1 MSYLGIVATVAAKDL
16 RTELRSREQALS
28 LMVFAVLVL
37 VVFNF
42 AFDFTIIDFKTL
54 GPGILW
60 VAFIFSGVL
69 ALNHSFRIEREQ
81 DRIEGILLAPIDR
94 SAFYLGKVLSTVI
107 FMGTVEAVLVPLS
120 AILFNQSI
128 TPRLGLMILA
138 LVLNTVGF
146 AAVGTLFAAITTQTR
161 RSEVL
166 LPLLLFPAAVPIAL
180 AAVRTTSNI
189 LAGRPFERYANWVYM
204 SAAYDLIFIAAAVLL
219 FDYAL
224 QE

>member
-1 MSYLGIVATVAAKDL
+1 MSYFGIVALVAAKDL
-16 RTELRSREQALS
+16 RTELRSREQAIS
-28 LMVFAVLVL
+28 LMVFAVLIL

-42 AFDFTIIDFKTL
+42 AFDFTIVDFKTL

-69 ALNHSFRIEREQ
+69 ALNHAFRIEREQ

-138 LVLNTVGF
+138 LLLNTVGF

-180 AAVRTTSNI
+180 AAVRTTSHI
-189 LAGRPFERYANWVYM
+189 LAGRPFARYANWVYM
-204 SAAYDLIFIAAAVLL
+204 SAGYDLVFIAAAVLL

>member
-1 MSYLGIVATVAAKDL
+1 MSYLRIVALVAAKDL

-28 LMVFAVLVL
+28 LFVFSLLIL

-42 AFDFTIIDFKTL
+42 AFDFTIIDFVSL

-81 DRIEGILLAPIDR
+81 DRIEGILMAPIDR
-94 SAFYLGKVLSTVI
+94 SAFYLGKVLATVL
-107 FMGTVEAVLVPLS
+107 FMAAVEAVLVPLS
-120 AILFNQSI
+120 AIFFNQSLS
-128 TPRLGLMILA
+128 PRLGMMFLA
-138 LVLNTVGF
+138 LVLNTLGF
-146 AAVGTLFAAITTQTR
+146 AAVGTLFAAVTTQTR
-161 RSEVL
+161 RGEVL

-180 AAVRTTSNI
+180 SAVRTTSHI
-189 LAGRPFERYANWVYM
+189 LAGRPLEHYAHWV
-204 SAAYDLIFIAAAVLL
+204 SLSFGYDLVFLAAAVLL

-224 QE
+224 QD

>member
-1 MSYLGIVATVAAKDL
+1 VSYLGTVALVAAKDL

-28 LMVFAVLVL
+28 LMVFALLVL

-42 AFDFTIIDFKTL
+42 AFDFTIIDFTSL

-69 ALNHSFRIEREQ
+69 ALNHAFRIEREQ

-94 SAFYLGKVLSTVI
+94 SAFYLGKVLSTVL

-138 LVLNTVGF
+138 LGLNTVGF

-180 AAVRTTSNI
+180 AAVRTTSAI
-189 LAGRPFERYANWVYM
+189 LAGRPFARYANWVYM

>member
-1 MSYLGIVATVAAKDL
+1 MSYLRIVALVAAKDL
-16 RTELRSREQALS
+16 RTELRSREQVLS
-28 LMVFAVLVL
+28 LLVFAVLVL

-42 AFDFTIIDFKTL
+42 AFDFTIIDFRTL

-60 VAFIFSGVL
+60 VAFIFSGIL
-69 ALNHSFRIEREQ
+69 ALNHAFHIEREQ
-81 DRIEGILLAPIDR
+81 DRIDGILLAPIDR
-94 SAFYLGKVLSTVI
+94 SAFYLGKVLSTVVV
-107 FMGTVEAVLVPLS
+107 MATVEAVLVPLS

-128 TPRLGLMILA
+128 TPRLGLLVLA

-180 AAVRTTSNI
+180 AAVRTTSHI

-204 SAAYDLIFIAAAVLL
+204 SAAYDLVFIAAAVLL

>member
-1 MSYLGIVATVAAKDL
+1 MSYFRIVALVAGKDL

-28 LMVFAVLVL
+28 LFVFALLIL

-42 AFDFTIIDFKTL
+42 AFDFTIIDFQSL

-60 VAFIFSGVL
+60 VAFLFSGVL

-81 DRIEGILLAPIDR
+81 DRIEGILMAPIDR
-94 SAFYLGKVLSTVI
+94 SAFYLGKVLATVL
-107 FMGTVEAVLVPLS
+107 FMAAVEAVLVPLA
-120 AILFNQSI
+120 AILFNQVLNA
-128 TPRLGLMILA
+128 RLGMMLLA
-138 LVLNTVGF
+138 LILNTIGF
-146 AAVGTLFAAITTQTR
+146 AAVGTLFAAVTTQTR

-166 LPLLLFPAAVPIAL
+166 LPILLFPAAVPIAL
-180 AAVRTTSNI
+180 AAVRTTSHI
-189 LAGRPFERYANWVYM
+189 LAGRPFPHYAHWVYL
-204 SAAYDLIFIAAAVLL
+204 SAAYDLVFLAAAVLL